1 MEDDVIVKL
10 NVEPIG
16 NDDHHTE
23 IRAHIFLYDENF
35 IRTKIGF
42 AELVQVNLKN
52 ALCENYGWLSLID
65 EVDDDIFSLFKPLVA
80 SNNTFTHEFEDMLF
94 DKLASAN
101 SVIAIQRLFIKKE
114 YRGKRLLK
122 HILKAIRK
130 FNYCPIALSPVPL
143 QHATGDS
150 NKELMGFEGKKKEA
164 KKDFKKLCE
173 YYGRNGFKRVGK
185 SKTWVLI

>member
-1 MEDDVIVKL
+1 MEDDVVVKF

-16 NDDHHTE
+16 NDDHYTE
-23 IRAHIFLYDENF
+23 IRAHIFLSDENCT
-35 IRTKIGF
+35 RTKIGF
-42 AELVQVNLKN
+42 AELVQLNFSN
-52 ALCENYGWLSLID
+52 ALNERYGWLDLID

-80 SNNTFTHEFEDMLF
+80 TNNKFKDEFEDILV
-94 DKLASAN
+94 DELEDAN
-101 SVIAIQRLFIKKE
+101 SVIAIKRLFIKEE
-114 YRGKRLLK
+114 YRGRRLLK

-150 NKELMGFEGKKKEA
+150 NKELMGCEGNKEDA
-164 KKDFKKLCE
+164 KKDFKKLGD
-173 YYGRNGFKRVGK
+173 YYEKNGFKRVGK

>member
-1 MEDDVIVKL
+1 MEDDVVVKF

-16 NDDHHTE
+16 TDDHYTE
-23 IRAHIFLYDENF
+23 IRAHILLSDENCT
-35 IRTKIGF
+35 RTKIGF
-42 AELVQVNLKN
+42 AELVQVNLTN
-52 ALCENYGWLSLID
+52 ALEEDYGWFNLID
-65 EVDDDIFSLFKPLVA
+65 EVDDDFFSLLKPLVA
-80 SNNTFTHEFEDMLF
+80 SEKSFTEEFEDMLF
-94 DKLASAN
+94 DKLEDAN

-122 HILKAIRK
+122 QILKTIRK

-150 NKELMGFEGKKKEA
+150 NKELMGFQGKKKEA
-164 KKDFKKLCE
+164 KRDFKKLCE
-173 YYGRNGFKRVGK
+173 YYEKNGFKRVGK

>member
-1 MEDDVIVKL
+1 MDDDVIVKF

-16 NDDHHTE
+16 NNDHYNE
-23 IRAHIFLYDENF
+23 IRAHIFLSDEDC

-42 AELVQVNLKN
+42 AELVQFNFSN
-52 ALCENYGWLSLID
+52 ALNENHGWISLID
-65 EVDDDIFSLFKPLVA
+65 EVDDDILALFEPLVA
-80 SNNTFTHEFEDMLF
+80 TQKEFTDEFIDILVDELEDP
-94 DKLASAN
+94 K

-114 YRGKRLLK
+114 YRGRRLLK
-122 HILKAIRK
+122 HILRAIRK

-150 NKELMGFEGKKKEA
+150 NKKLMGCEGKKKET
-164 KKDFKKLCE
+164 KRDFKKLIN
-173 YYGRNGFKRVGK
+173 YYEKNGFKRVGK